1 MPRNRTHIEHFNMS
15 KIIILC
21 FYIKLMKGIIGK
33 KMGMAQVFDENGRV
47 IPVTYLS
54 CEPNTVFDIKTVDR
68 DGYSSLVLGANPLG
82 KKETKTK
89 KFKTLKEFS
98 GDVASD
104 VVIGSVIDASIFEAG
119 EFVSVVGVSKGKGFQ
134 GRVRRHNSRVA
145 RKTHG
150 TKAVRHGSSG
160 SMCITARSQPGLTM
174 AGRMGNDKVT
184 LRSVEIVRV
193 DAERSIIA
201 VKGPVPGAINSIVFL
216 KKS

>member
-1 MPRNRTHIEHFNMS
+1 MS

-54 CEPNTVFDIKTVDR
+54 CEPNIVFDIKTVER
-68 DGYSSLVLGANPLG
+68 DGYSSVVLGASPLG
-82 KKETKTK
+82 KRATKTK
-89 KFKTLKEFS
+89 KFRTMKEFS
-98 GDVASD
+98 GDVSAD
-104 VVIGSVIDASIFEAG
+104 TVIGASVDVSIFEEG
-119 EFVSVVGVSKGKGFQ
+119 ENVSVVGVSKGKGFQ
-134 GRVRRHNSRVA
+134 GRVRRHNTRVA

-174 AGRMGNDKVT
+174 AGRMGNDQVT

-201 VKGPVPGAINSIVFL
+201 VKGPVPGAVNSIVFL

>member
-1 MPRNRTHIEHFNMS
+1 
-15 KIIILC
+15 
-21 FYIKLMKGIIGK
+21 MKGIIGK
-33 KMGMAQVFDENGRV
+33 KMGMAQVFDENGKV

-54 CEPNTVFDIKTVDR
+54 CEPNTVFDIKTVER
-68 DGYSSLVLGANPLG
+68 DGYSSVVLGSYPLG

-98 GDVASD
+98 GDVSSD
-104 VVIGSVIDASIFEAG
+104 VVIGSSVDVSIFEEG
-119 EFVSVVGVSKGKGFQ
+119 ESVSLVGTSKGKGFQ
-134 GRVRRHNSRVA
+134 GRVRRHNANVA
-145 RKTHG
+145 RKSHG
-150 TKAVRHGSSG
+150 TKAIRHGSSG
-160 SMCITARSQPGLTM
+160 SMCITARSQKGLRM
-174 AGRMGNDKVT
+174 AGRMGNDQVT